1 MSYGSQEPFERRT
14 LPAHYDGPSRREG
27 GISQKQ
33 PKGKNPPPFVAKW
46 LNGCMRDHRDEPIP
60 NLANAMLALREASE
74 LQDVFAYDQML
85 CATVLTREPPSLH
98 GTSGIECTPRP
109 ASDADVGR
117 VQEFM
122 QKAGLRRVGKDT
134 VHQAADQRAHER
146 AFHPI
151 KDYLN
156 SLRWDGTSRLKTWL
170 SRYLGAE
177 VGPYTAGIGT
187 MFMVALIAR
196 PFEPGCK
203 ADYMMVLEGDQGAR
217 KSTACSILG
226 GEWFSDSLPDVT
238 DGKDVSQHL
247 PGKWLIEIGEMA
259 AMSRAENAALK
270 AFITRPIERY
280 RKSYGRREVV
290 EPRQCIFVGTTNKTT
305 YLRDETGGR
314 RFWPVKVGK
323 IDTDALVADRDQ
335 LFAEAVEHYRTG
347 TRWWPDAAFEREHIK
362 PEQEARFE
370 ADVWEEAINS
380 YLETR
385 SSVMVGE
392 VARDALHIE
401 TPRIGRADQIRIT
414 TALERA
420 GWARGK
426 KDRRGNIPWIM
437 RAAA

>member
-14 LPAHYDGPSRREG
+14 LPAHYDGPARLEG
-27 GISQKQ
+27 EGTSKQ
-33 PKGKNPPPFVAKW
+33 RKGKSPPPFVAKW
-46 LNGCMRDHRDEPIP
+46 LNSCMRDHRDEPIP
-60 NLANAMLALREASE
+60 NLANAMLALREAPE
-74 LQDVFAYDQML
+74 LQGVFAHDQML
-85 CATVLTREPPSLH
+85 CATVLTKEPPGLH
-98 GTSGIECTPRP
+98 GMPGIECAPRP
-109 ASDADVGR
+109 TSDADVGR

-122 QKAGLRRVGKDT
+122 QKAGLRRIGKDT
-134 VHQAADQRAHER
+134 VHQAADQRGQER

-151 KDYLN
+151 KNYLN
-156 SLRWDGTSRLKTWL
+156 TLRWDGTSRLKTWL

-177 VGPYTAGIGT
+177 ANPYTAGIGT
-187 MFMVALIAR
+187 MFLVAMIAR

-270 AFITRPIERY
+270 AFITRPVERY

-290 EPRQCIFVGTTNKTT
+290 EPRQCIFVGTTNKKA

-314 RFWPVKVGK
+314 RFWPVKVGT
-323 IDTDALVADRDQ
+323 IDTIALAADRDQ
-335 LFAEAVEHYRTG
+335 LFAEAVEHYRAG
-347 TRWWPDAAFEREHIK
+347 TRWWPDAAFEREHIR

-420 GWARGK
+420 GWTRGK

-437 RAAA
+437 RAVA